1 MSLKEKNR
9 KILVT
14 SALPYANSPL
24 HLGHIMEGIQT
35 DIWVRFQ
42 KINGHECTYVCADDA
57 HGTPIMLKAEELKI
71 TPEELISQ
79 IYKDHKESLENFN
92 IDHANFHTTHSEEN
106 KELSELIFRRLEE
119 KNLIESRV
127 IKQLFDK
134 EKDMFLSDRYIKGTC
149 PKCKADDQYGDNC
162 EVCSGTYDA
171 TELLKPISVL
181 SESVPEVKDSEHL
194 FFKLSE
200 LKDSINNWIDS
211 SFVQPQVVNKL
222 SEWLDGELRDWDI
235 SRDKPYFGF
244 AIPGHEKKYFYVW
257 LDAPI
262 GYLASHKNYLDKI
275 GDTNTFEECWN
286 PDSDY
291 EIYHFIGKDI
301 MYFHTLFFPAML
313 KHSDFKTP
321 DGVFVHGFLTLNGEK
336 MSKSRGTFIL
346 AKTYLDNLDPE
357 YLRYYFATKLGPG
370 VDDVDLNLEDFK
382 QRVNSDLVGKFI
394 NIGSRSAKFIN
405 KDFHNALASQLHNP
419 ELVKKFITTASS
431 IKVLYEARD
440 FNKAMREIM
449 SLADKANQYVDK
461 MQPWVL
467 SKANPKDEVVQQIC
481 TTSLNLFRILA
492 IMLKPV
498 TPELANKIAAF
509 FNDDAY
515 LRVKELPFLNI
526 ERQLKVTLDSVSP
539 DVSSSLGEDEMRSVN
554 WTIDFTLQAWMYR
567 PIRDVGLI
575 EKIEVLMQ
583 DTEENTLAD
592 FTIHGSRL
600 SDYVLGDYGDTV
612 PSDALDLIVYKEGDV
627 LKIKYKQPLDPI
639 PSDAVNIEVRED
651 KQVVTW
657 KVYN

>member
-24 HLGHIMEGIQT
+24 HLGHIIENVQT

-42 KINGHECTYVCADDA
+42 KINGNECTYVCADDA

-71 TPEELISQ
+71 TPEELIAE
-79 IYKDHKESLENFN
+79 IYKDHKETLEQFN
-92 IDHANFHTTHSEEN
+92 IDHANFYTTHSEEN
-106 KELSELIFRRLEE
+106 KELSELIFKRLEE
-119 KNLIESRV
+119 KNLIEVKV

-134 EKDMFLSDRYIKGTC
+134 EKDMFLSDRYVKGTC
-149 PKCKADDQYGDNC
+149 PKCNADDQYGDNC
-162 EVCSGTYDA
+162 EVCSATYDA
-171 TELLKPISVL
+171 TELLKPLSVL
-181 SESVPEVKDSEHL
+181 SDSVPEIRDSEHL

-211 SFVQPQVVNKL
+211 SFVQPQVINKL

-235 SRDKPYFGF
+235 SRDEPYFGF
-244 AIPGHEKKYFYVW
+244 SIPGHENKYFYVW

-275 GDTNTFEECWN
+275 GDTETFKECWK
-286 PDSDY
+286 PDSEY

-313 KHSDFKTP
+313 KHSNFKTP

-346 AKTYLDNLDPE
+346 ARTYLENLDPE

-370 VDDVDLNLEDFK
+370 VDDMDLNLEDFK

-394 NIGSRSAKFIN
+394 NIGSRSARFIN
-405 KDFHNALASQLHNP
+405 KDFNNTLASKLHNA
-419 ELVKKFITTASS
+419 ELVKQFVTAAAA
-431 IKVLYEARD
+431 IKILYEARD

-467 SKANPKDEVVQQIC
+467 SKNNSKDELVQEIC

-492 IMLKPV
+492 IMLTPV
-498 TPELANKIAAF
+498 TPVLTDKIATF
-509 FNDDAY
+509 FKDDGY
-515 LRVKELPFLNI
+515 TWDSIDENLLDHNI
-526 ERQLKVTLDSVSP
+526 NQFKPL
-539 DVSSSLGEDEMRSVN
+539 LGR
-554 WTIDFTLQAWMYR
+554 I
-567 PIRDVGLI
+567 
-575 EKIEVLMQ
+575 
-583 DTEENTLAD
+583 
-592 FTIHGSRL
+592 
-600 SDYVLGDYGDTV
+600 
-612 PSDALDLIVYKEGDV
+612 
-627 LKIKYKQPLDPI
+627 
-639 PSDAVNIEVRED
+639 ED
-651 KQVVTW
+651 KSIEQLI
-657 KVYN
+657 KPKK

>member
-24 HLGHIMEGIQT
+24 HLGHIMESVQT

-71 TPEELISQ
+71 TPEELIAQ

-106 KELSELIFRRLEE
+106 KELSELIFKRLEE
-119 KNLIESRV
+119 KKLIESRV

-134 EKDMFLSDRYIKGTC
+134 EKNMFLSDRYIKGTC

-181 SESVPEVKDSEHL
+181 SKSVPEIKDSEHL
-194 FFKLSE
+194 FFKLSV
-200 LKDSINNWIDS
+200 LKDSINDWIES
-211 SFVQPQVVNKL
+211 SFVQSEVVNKL

-244 AIPGHEKKYFYVW
+244 SIPGHEDKYFYVW

-275 GDTNTFEECWN
+275 GDTKTFKECWK

-405 KDFHNALASQLHNP
+405 KDFNNALASQLHNP
-419 ELVKKFITTASS
+419 ELVKEFITIASS
-431 IKVLYEARD
+431 IKVLYETRD

-467 SKANPKDEVVQQIC
+467 SKTNPKDEVVQQIC

-498 TPELANKIAAF
+498 TPELANKIATF

-515 LRVKELPFLNI
+515 TWNSIDEPLLEQNINQFKPLLGRIDDQNI
-526 ERQLKVTLDSVSP
+526 EQLIKP
-539 DVSSSLGEDEMRSVN
+539 
-554 WTIDFTLQAWMYR
+554 
-567 PIRDVGLI
+567 
-575 EKIEVLMQ
+575 EK
-583 DTEENTLAD
+583 
-592 FTIHGSRL
+592 
-600 SDYVLGDYGDTV
+600 
-612 PSDALDLIVYKEGDV
+612 
-627 LKIKYKQPLDPI
+627 
-639 PSDAVNIEVRED
+639 
-651 KQVVTW
+651 
-657 KVYN
+657 

>member
-24 HLGHIMEGIQT
+24 HLGHIMESVQT

-275 GDTNTFEECWN
+275 GETKTFEECWN

-313 KHSDFKTP
+313 KHSDLKTP

-405 KDFHNALASQLHNP
+405 KDFNNALASQLHNP
-419 ELVKKFITTASS
+419 ELVKEFITIASS
-431 IKVLYEARD
+431 IKILYEARD

-467 SKANPKDEVVQQIC
+467 SKADPEDEVVQQIC

-515 LRVKELPFLNI
+515 TWNSIDEPLLEQNI
-526 ERQLKVTLDSVSP
+526 NQFKPLLGRIEDQSIEQLIKP
-539 DVSSSLGEDEMRSVN
+539 
-554 WTIDFTLQAWMYR
+554 
-567 PIRDVGLI
+567 
-575 EKIEVLMQ
+575 EK
-583 DTEENTLAD
+583 
-592 FTIHGSRL
+592 
-600 SDYVLGDYGDTV
+600 
-612 PSDALDLIVYKEGDV
+612 
-627 LKIKYKQPLDPI
+627 
-639 PSDAVNIEVRED
+639 
-651 KQVVTW
+651 
-657 KVYN
+657 

>member
-24 HLGHIMEGIQT
+24 HLGHIMESVQT

-71 TPEELISQ
+71 TPEELISE
-79 IYKDHKESLENFN
+79 IYTDHIESLKNFY
-92 IDHANFHTTHSEEN
+92 IDHANFYSTHSEEN
-106 KELSELIFRRLEE
+106 KELSELIFSRLEK
-119 KNLIESRV
+119 KNLIESKV

-134 EKDMFLSDRYIKGTC
+134 EKDMFLSDRYVKGTC

-181 SESVPEVKDSEHL
+181 SESIPEVRDSEHL
-194 FFKLSE
+194 FFKLSG
-200 LKDSINNWIDS
+200 LKDSINTWIDN
-211 SFVQPQVVNKL
+211 SFVQPQVINKL
-222 SEWLDGELRDWDI
+222 SEWLDGELKDWDI

-244 AIPGHEKKYFYVW
+244 SIPGHENKYFYVW

-275 GDTNTFEECWN
+275 GDTETFKECWKPN
-286 PDSDY
+286 SEY

-321 DGVFVHGFLTLNGEK
+321 DGVFVHGFLTLNGKK

-405 KDFHNALASQLHNP
+405 KDFNNTLASQLHNP
-419 ELVKKFITTASS
+419 ELVKEFIETASN
-431 IKVLYEARD
+431 IKILYEARD

-449 SLADKANQYVDK
+449 SLADKANKYIDE

-467 SKANPKDEVVQQIC
+467 SKTNPKDEVVQQIC

-492 IMLKPV
+492 IMLTPV
-498 TPELANKIAAF
+498 TPELTNKIAAF
-509 FNDDAY
+509 FKDDAY
-515 LRVKELPFLNI
+515 TWNSIDEPVLEQNI
-526 ERQLKVTLDSVSP
+526 NQFKSLLGRIEDQSIDQLIKS
-539 DVSSSLGEDEMRSVN
+539 
-554 WTIDFTLQAWMYR
+554 
-567 PIRDVGLI
+567 
-575 EKIEVLMQ
+575 EK
-583 DTEENTLAD
+583 
-592 FTIHGSRL
+592 
-600 SDYVLGDYGDTV
+600 
-612 PSDALDLIVYKEGDV
+612 
-627 LKIKYKQPLDPI
+627 
-639 PSDAVNIEVRED
+639 
-651 KQVVTW
+651 
-657 KVYN
+657 

>member
-24 HLGHIMEGIQT
+24 HLGHIMESVQT

-71 TPEELISQ
+71 TPEELISE
-79 IYKDHKESLENFN
+79 IYTDHIESLKNFY
-92 IDHANFHTTHSEEN
+92 IDHANFYSTHSEEN
-106 KELSELIFRRLEE
+106 KELSELIFSRLEK

-134 EKDMFLSDRYIKGTC
+134 EKNMFLSDRYVKGTC

-181 SESVPEVKDSEHL
+181 SESIPEVRDSEHL
-194 FFKLSE
+194 FFKLSG
-200 LKDSINNWIDS
+200 LKDSINTWIDN
-211 SFVQPQVVNKL
+211 SFVQPQVINKL
-222 SEWLDGELRDWDI
+222 SEWLDGELKDWDI

-244 AIPGHEKKYFYVW
+244 SIPGHENKYFYVW

-275 GDTNTFEECWN
+275 GDTETFKECWKPN
-286 PDSDY
+286 SEY

-405 KDFHNALASQLHNP
+405 KDFNNTLASQLHNP
-419 ELVKKFITTASS
+419 ELVKEFIETASN
-431 IKVLYEARD
+431 IKILYEARD

-449 SLADKANQYVDK
+449 SLADKANKYVDK

-467 SKANPKDEVVQQIC
+467 SKTNPTDEVVQQIC

-492 IMLKPV
+492 IMLTPV
-498 TPELANKIAAF
+498 TPELTNKIAAF
-509 FNDDAY
+509 FKDDAY
-515 LRVKELPFLNI
+515 TWNSIDEPVLEQNI
-526 ERQLKVTLDSVSP
+526 NQFKSLLGRIEGQSIDQLIKS
-539 DVSSSLGEDEMRSVN
+539 
-554 WTIDFTLQAWMYR
+554 
-567 PIRDVGLI
+567 
-575 EKIEVLMQ
+575 EK
-583 DTEENTLAD
+583 
-592 FTIHGSRL
+592 
-600 SDYVLGDYGDTV
+600 
-612 PSDALDLIVYKEGDV
+612 
-627 LKIKYKQPLDPI
+627 
-639 PSDAVNIEVRED
+639 
-651 KQVVTW
+651 
-657 KVYN
+657 

>member
-24 HLGHIMEGIQT
+24 HLGHIMESVQT

-42 KINGHECTYVCADDA
+42 KINGHQCTYVCADDA

-71 TPEELISQ
+71 TPEELIAQ

-119 KNLIESRV
+119 KNLIESKV
-127 IKQLFDK
+127 IKQLYDK
-134 EKDMFLSDRYIKGTC
+134 EKDMFLSDRYVKGTC

-162 EVCSGTYDA
+162 EVCGGTYDA
-171 TELLKPISVL
+171 TELLEPISVL

-200 LKDSINNWIDS
+200 LKDSINGWIDS

-244 AIPGHEKKYFYVW
+244 SIPGHENKYFYVW

-275 GDTNTFEECWN
+275 GDTKTFEECWS
-286 PDSDY
+286 PESDY

-313 KHSDFKTP
+313 KHSNFKTP

-405 KDFHNALASQLHNP
+405 KDFDNALASQLHNP
-419 ELVKKFITTASS
+419 ELVKEFITIASS

-467 SKANPKDEVVQQIC
+467 SKTNPKDEVIQQIC

-509 FNDDAY
+509 FNDHAY
-515 LRVKELPFLNI
+515 AWNSIDEPLLEQNI
-526 ERQLKVTLDSVSP
+526 NQFKPLLGRIDDQSIEQLIKP
-539 DVSSSLGEDEMRSVN
+539 
-554 WTIDFTLQAWMYR
+554 
-567 PIRDVGLI
+567 
-575 EKIEVLMQ
+575 EK
-583 DTEENTLAD
+583 
-592 FTIHGSRL
+592 
-600 SDYVLGDYGDTV
+600 
-612 PSDALDLIVYKEGDV
+612 
-627 LKIKYKQPLDPI
+627 
-639 PSDAVNIEVRED
+639 
-651 KQVVTW
+651 
-657 KVYN
+657 

>member
-24 HLGHIMEGIQT
+24 HLGHIMESVQT

-71 TPEELISQ
+71 TPEELIAQ

-92 IDHANFHTTHSEEN
+92 IDHANFYTTHSEEN
-106 KELSELIFRRLEE
+106 KELSELIFRRLDE

-200 LKDSINNWIDS
+200 LKDSINNWIDN

-244 AIPGHEKKYFYVW
+244 SIPGHENKYFYVW

-275 GDTNTFEECWN
+275 GDTKTFKECWK

-405 KDFHNALASQLHNP
+405 KDFNNTLASQLHNP
-419 ELVKKFITTASS
+419 ELVKEFIETASN
-431 IKVLYEARD
+431 IKILYEARD

-467 SKANPKDEVVQQIC
+467 SKTNPKDEVIQQIC

-492 IMLKPV
+492 IMLTPV
-498 TPELANKIAAF
+498 TPELANKIAAL
-509 FNDDAY
+509 FNDEAY
-515 LRVKELPFLNI
+515 TWNSIDEPLLEKNI
-526 ERQLKVTLDSVSP
+526 NQFKPLLGRIEDQSIEQL
-539 DVSSSLGEDEMRSVN
+539 
-554 WTIDFTLQAWMYR
+554 
-567 PIRDVGLI
+567 
-575 EKIEVLMQ
+575 
-583 DTEENTLAD
+583 
-592 FTIHGSRL
+592 
-600 SDYVLGDYGDTV
+600 
-612 PSDALDLIVYKEGDV
+612 
-627 LKIKYKQPLDPI
+627 IK
-639 PSDAVNIEVRED
+639 
-651 KQVVTW
+651 
-657 KVYN
+657 

>member
-24 HLGHIMEGIQT
+24 HLGHIMESVQT

-71 TPEELISQ
+71 TPEELIAQ

-119 KNLIESRV
+119 KKLIESRV

-134 EKDMFLSDRYIKGTC
+134 EKNMFLSDRYIKGTC

-181 SESVPEVKDSEHL
+181 SKSVPEIKDSEHL
-194 FFKLSE
+194 FFKLSV
-200 LKDSINNWIDS
+200 LKDSINRWIES
-211 SFVQPQVVNKL
+211 SFVQPEVVNKL

-244 AIPGHEKKYFYVW
+244 SIPGHEDKYFYVW

-275 GDTNTFEECWN
+275 GDTKTFKECWK

-405 KDFHNALASQLHNP
+405 KDFNNALASQLHNP
-419 ELVKKFITTASS
+419 ELVKEFITIASS
-431 IKVLYEARD
+431 IKVLYETRD

-467 SKANPKDEVVQQIC
+467 SKTNPKDEVVQQIC

-498 TPELANKIAAF
+498 TPELANKIATF

-515 LRVKELPFLNI
+515 TWNSIDEPLLEQNI
-526 ERQLKVTLDSVSP
+526 NQFKPLLGRIDDQSIEQLIKP
-539 DVSSSLGEDEMRSVN
+539 
-554 WTIDFTLQAWMYR
+554 
-567 PIRDVGLI
+567 
-575 EKIEVLMQ
+575 EK
-583 DTEENTLAD
+583 
-592 FTIHGSRL
+592 
-600 SDYVLGDYGDTV
+600 
-612 PSDALDLIVYKEGDV
+612 
-627 LKIKYKQPLDPI
+627 
-639 PSDAVNIEVRED
+639 
-651 KQVVTW
+651 
-657 KVYN
+657 

>member
-24 HLGHIMEGIQT
+24 HLGHIMESVQT

-71 TPEELISQ
+71 TPEELIAQ

-244 AIPGHEKKYFYVW
+244 TIPGHEKKYFYVW

-467 SKANPKDEVVQQIC
+467 SKADPEDEVVQQIC
-481 TTSLNLFRILA
+481 TTSLSLFRILA

-515 LRVKELPFLNI
+515 TWNSIDEPLLEQNI
-526 ERQLKVTLDSVSP
+526 NQFKPLLGRIDDQSIEQLIKP
-539 DVSSSLGEDEMRSVN
+539 
-554 WTIDFTLQAWMYR
+554 
-567 PIRDVGLI
+567 
-575 EKIEVLMQ
+575 EK
-583 DTEENTLAD
+583 
-592 FTIHGSRL
+592 
-600 SDYVLGDYGDTV
+600 
-612 PSDALDLIVYKEGDV
+612 
-627 LKIKYKQPLDPI
+627 
-639 PSDAVNIEVRED
+639 
-651 KQVVTW
+651 
-657 KVYN
+657 

>member
-24 HLGHIMEGIQT
+24 HLGHIMESVQT

-92 IDHANFHTTHSEEN
+92 IDHANFHTTHSQEN

-127 IKQLFDK
+127 IKQLYDK

-171 TELLKPISVL
+171 TELLEPISVL

-200 LKDSINNWIDS
+200 LKDSINDWIDS

-244 AIPGHEKKYFYVW
+244 SIPGHENKYFYVW

-275 GDTNTFEECWN
+275 GDTKTFEECWK

-313 KHSDFKTP
+313 KHSNFKTP
-321 DGVFVHGFLTLNGEK
+321 DGVFVHGFLTLNGQK

-405 KDFHNALASQLHNP
+405 KDFNNALASQLHNP
-419 ELVKKFITTASS
+419 ELVKEFITTASS

-467 SKANPKDEVVQQIC
+467 SKTNPKDEVVQQIC

-515 LRVKELPFLNI
+515 TWNSIDEPLLEQNI
-526 ERQLKVTLDSVSP
+526 NQFKPLLGRIEDQSIEQLIKP
-539 DVSSSLGEDEMRSVN
+539 
-554 WTIDFTLQAWMYR
+554 
-567 PIRDVGLI
+567 
-575 EKIEVLMQ
+575 EK
-583 DTEENTLAD
+583 
-592 FTIHGSRL
+592 
-600 SDYVLGDYGDTV
+600 
-612 PSDALDLIVYKEGDV
+612 
-627 LKIKYKQPLDPI
+627 
-639 PSDAVNIEVRED
+639 
-651 KQVVTW
+651 
-657 KVYN
+657 

>member
-24 HLGHIMEGIQT
+24 HLGHIMESVQT

-57 HGTPIMLKAEELKI
+57 HGTPIMLRAEELKV

-244 AIPGHEKKYFYVW
+244 TIPGHEKKYFYVW

-405 KDFHNALASQLHNP
+405 KDFNNALASQSHNP
-419 ELVKKFITTASS
+419 ELVKEFITIASS

-509 FNDDAY
+509 FNDHAY
-515 LRVKELPFLNI
+515 TWSSIDEPLLEQNI
-526 ERQLKVTLDSVSP
+526 NQFKPLLGRIEDQSIEQLIKP
-539 DVSSSLGEDEMRSVN
+539 
-554 WTIDFTLQAWMYR
+554 
-567 PIRDVGLI
+567 
-575 EKIEVLMQ
+575 EK
-583 DTEENTLAD
+583 
-592 FTIHGSRL
+592 
-600 SDYVLGDYGDTV
+600 
-612 PSDALDLIVYKEGDV
+612 
-627 LKIKYKQPLDPI
+627 
-639 PSDAVNIEVRED
+639 
-651 KQVVTW
+651 
-657 KVYN
+657 

>member
-42 KINGHECTYVCADDA
+42 KINGHECTYLCADDA

-71 TPEELISQ
+71 TPEELIAQ

-106 KELSELIFRRLEE
+106 KELSELIFRRLKE

-200 LKDSINNWIDS
+200 LKDSINGWIDS

-222 SEWLDGELRDWDI
+222 SEWLDGELRDWNI

-244 AIPGHEKKYFYVW
+244 SIPGHENKYFYVW

-275 GDTNTFEECWN
+275 GDTKTFKECWK

-291 EIYHFIGKDI
+291 EIYHFIGKDV

-370 VDDVDLNLEDFK
+370 VDDIDLNLEDFK

-449 SLADKANQYVDK
+449 SLADKANQYIDK

-467 SKANPKDEVVQQIC
+467 SKTNPKDEVVQQIC

-515 LRVKELPFLNI
+515 TWNSIDEPLLEQNI
-526 ERQLKVTLDSVSP
+526 NQFKPLLGRIDDQSIEQLIKP
-539 DVSSSLGEDEMRSVN
+539 
-554 WTIDFTLQAWMYR
+554 
-567 PIRDVGLI
+567 
-575 EKIEVLMQ
+575 EK
-583 DTEENTLAD
+583 
-592 FTIHGSRL
+592 
-600 SDYVLGDYGDTV
+600 
-612 PSDALDLIVYKEGDV
+612 
-627 LKIKYKQPLDPI
+627 
-639 PSDAVNIEVRED
+639 
-651 KQVVTW
+651 
-657 KVYN
+657 

>member
-24 HLGHIMEGIQT
+24 HLGHIMESVQT

-181 SESVPEVKDSEHL
+181 SNSVPEIRDSEHL

-200 LKDSINNWIDS
+200 LKGSIKNWIETS
-211 SFVQPQVVNKL
+211 SVQPQVINKL

-275 GDTNTFEECWN
+275 GETKTFEECWK

-405 KDFHNALASQLHNP
+405 KDFNNALASQSHNP
-419 ELVKKFITTASS
+419 ELVKEFITTASS

-515 LRVKELPFLNI
+515 TWNSIDEPLLEQNI
-526 ERQLKVTLDSVSP
+526 NQFKPLLGRIEDQSIEQLIKP
-539 DVSSSLGEDEMRSVN
+539 
-554 WTIDFTLQAWMYR
+554 
-567 PIRDVGLI
+567 
-575 EKIEVLMQ
+575 EK
-583 DTEENTLAD
+583 
-592 FTIHGSRL
+592 
-600 SDYVLGDYGDTV
+600 
-612 PSDALDLIVYKEGDV
+612 
-627 LKIKYKQPLDPI
+627 
-639 PSDAVNIEVRED
+639 
-651 KQVVTW
+651 
-657 KVYN
+657 

>member
-24 HLGHIMEGIQT
+24 HLGHIMESVQT

-71 TPEELISQ
+71 TPEELIAQ

-106 KELSELIFRRLEE
+106 KGLSELIFRRLEE
-119 KNLIESRV
+119 KKLIESRV

-134 EKDMFLSDRYIKGTC
+134 EKNMFLSDRYIKGTC

-181 SESVPEVKDSEHL
+181 SESVPEIKDSEHL
-194 FFKLSE
+194 FFKLSV
-200 LKDSINNWIDS
+200 LKDSINRWIES
-211 SFVQPQVVNKL
+211 SFVQPEVVNKL

-244 AIPGHEKKYFYVW
+244 SIPGHEDKYFYVW

-275 GDTNTFEECWN
+275 GDTKTFKECWK

-405 KDFHNALASQLHNP
+405 KDFNNALASQLHNP
-419 ELVKKFITTASS
+419 ELVKEFITIASS
-431 IKVLYEARD
+431 IKVLYETRD

-467 SKANPKDEVVQQIC
+467 SKTNPKDEVVQQIC

-492 IMLKPV
+492 IMLTPV
-498 TPELANKIAAF
+498 TPELTNKIAAF
-509 FNDDAY
+509 FKDDDY
-515 LRVKELPFLNI
+515 TWNSIDEPVLEQNI
-526 ERQLKVTLDSVSP
+526 NQFKSLLGRIEDQSIDQLIKS
-539 DVSSSLGEDEMRSVN
+539 
-554 WTIDFTLQAWMYR
+554 
-567 PIRDVGLI
+567 
-575 EKIEVLMQ
+575 EK
-583 DTEENTLAD
+583 
-592 FTIHGSRL
+592 
-600 SDYVLGDYGDTV
+600 
-612 PSDALDLIVYKEGDV
+612 
-627 LKIKYKQPLDPI
+627 
-639 PSDAVNIEVRED
+639 
-651 KQVVTW
+651 
-657 KVYN
+657 